1 MPNTSFIGHN
11 IDIASTLLHKGE
23 AVAIPT
29 ETVYG
34 LAANALNTSA
44 VAKIFH
50 IKQRPTFDPLII
62 HLSSFEKVY
71 DYVLEVPEIFEK
83 LAKKFMP
90 GPLTLLLRKKDIIPD
105 LVTAG
110 SPYVAVRIPSHPLT
124 QSLLAKVDFPLA
136 APSANPFGYISP
148 TTAQHVADQLG
159 SKVYY
164 ILDGGPCDV
173 GLESTIIGMNDNGD
187 IEVLRKGGLSIESI
201 QEVVGN
207 VIIRDISTSNPEA
220 PGMLTSHYAPKVPL
234 ILADLG
240 LLNDVKDIN
249 KTGIIA
255 FRNFLPHIPTK
266 HQIVL
271 SPSGNFLDASRNL
284 FKGMRYLDG
293 CDLDII
299 YAELVPEQDLG
310 VAIND
315 RLRRA
320 AHHYTDDNLL

>member
-11 IDIASTLLHKGE
+11 IDIAATLLKKGE

-44 VAKIFH
+44 VAKIFQ

-62 HLSSFEKVY
+62 HLPSFDKVY
-71 DYVLEVPEIFEK
+71 DYALDVPEIFEV

-110 SPYVAVRIPSHPLT
+110 SPYVAVRIPSHNVT
-124 QSLLAKVDFPLA
+124 KSLLDMVDFPLA

-159 SKVYY
+159 NKVYY

-173 GLESTIIGMNDNGD
+173 GLESTIIGMNENGD
-187 IEVLRKGGLSIESI
+187 IEVLRKGGLSIENI
-201 QEVVGN
+201 REVVGN
-207 VIIRDISTSNPEA
+207 IIIRDISTSNPEA
-220 PGMLTSHYAPKVPL
+220 PGMLTSHYAPRVPL
-234 ILADLG
+234 ILTELSQ
-240 LLNDVKDIN
+240 LNDVSDIN
-249 KTGIIA
+249 RTGIIS
-255 FRNFLPHIPTK
+255 FRNFLPTIPTK

-271 SPSGNFLDASRNL
+271 SPSGNFLDAARNL
-284 FKGMRYLDG
+284 FSGMRYLDG
-293 CDLDII
+293 CDIDII
-299 YAELVPEQDLG
+299 YAELVPEMDLG
-310 VAIND
+310 IAIND

-320 AHHYTDDNLL
+320 AHR

>member
-11 IDIASTLLHKGE
+11 IDIAATLLKKGE

-44 VAKIFH
+44 VAKIFQ

-62 HLSSFEKVY
+62 HLPSFDKVY
-71 DYVLEVPEIFEK
+71 DYALDVPEIFEV

-110 SPYVAVRIPSHPLT
+110 SPYVAVRIPSHNVT
-124 QSLLAKVDFPLA
+124 KSLLDMVDFPLA

-159 SKVYY
+159 NKVYY

-173 GLESTIIGMNDNGD
+173 GLESTIIGMNENGD
-187 IEVLRKGGLSIESI
+187 IEVLRKGGLSIENI
-201 QEVVGN
+201 REVVGN
-207 VIIRDISTSNPEA
+207 IIIRDISTSNPEA
-220 PGMLTSHYAPKVPL
+220 PGMLTSHYAPRVPL
-234 ILADLG
+234 ILTELSQ
-240 LLNDVKDIN
+240 LNDLSDIN
-249 KTGIIA
+249 RTGIIS
-255 FRNFLPHIPTK
+255 FRNFLPTIPTK

-271 SPSGNFLDASRNL
+271 SPSGNFLDAARNL
-284 FKGMRYLDG
+284 FSGMRYLDG
-293 CDLDII
+293 CDIDII
-299 YAELVPEQDLG
+299 YAELVPEMDLG
-310 VAIND
+310 IAIND

-320 AHHYTDDNLL
+320 AHR

>member
-11 IDIASTLLHKGE
+11 IDIAATLLKKGE

-44 VAKIFH
+44 VAKIFQ

-71 DYVLEVPEIFEK
+71 DYVLEVPEIFEE

-110 SPYVAVRIPSHPLT
+110 SPYVAVRIPSHNVT
-124 QSLLAKVDFPLA
+124 KSLLDMVDFPLA

-159 SKVYY
+159 NRVYY
-164 ILDGGPCDV
+164 ILDGGSCDV
-173 GLESTIIGMNDNGD
+173 GLESTIIGMNENGD

-207 VIIRDISTSNPEA
+207 IIIRDISSSNPEA
-220 PGMLTSHYAPKVPL
+220 PGMLTSHYSPKVPL
-234 ILADLG
+234 ILTDLG
-240 LLNDVKDIN
+240 QLNKVSDIN
-249 KTGIIA
+249 RTGIIS
-255 FRNFLPHIPTK
+255 FRNFLPTIPTK

-271 SPSGNFLDASRNL
+271 SPSGNFMDAARNL

-299 YAELVPEQDLG
+299 YAELAPEEDLG
-310 VAIND
+310 IAIND

-320 AHHYTDDNLL
+320 AHR

>member
-11 IDIASTLLHKGE
+11 IDIAATLLKKGE

-44 VAKIFH
+44 VAKIFQ

-71 DYVLEVPEIFEK
+71 DYVLEVPEIFEE

-110 SPYVAVRIPSHPLT
+110 SPYVAVRIPSHNVT
-124 QSLLAKVDFPLA
+124 KSLLDMVDFPLA

-159 SKVYY
+159 NKVYY

-173 GLESTIIGMNDNGD
+173 GLESTIIGMNEKGD

-207 VIIRDISTSNPEA
+207 IIIRDISSSNPEA
-220 PGMLTSHYAPKVPL
+220 PGMLTSHYSPKVPL
-234 ILADLG
+234 ILTDLG
-240 LLNDVKDIN
+240 QLNKVSDIN
-249 KTGIIA
+249 RTGIIS
-255 FRNFLPHIPTK
+255 FRNFLPTIPTK

-271 SPSGNFLDASRNL
+271 SPSGNFMDAARNL

-299 YAELVPEQDLG
+299 YAELAPEEDLG
-310 VAIND
+310 IAIND
-315 RLRRA
+315 RLKRA
-320 AHHYTDDNLL
+320 AHH

>member
-11 IDIASTLLHKGE
+11 IDIAATLLKKGE

-44 VAKIFH
+44 VAKIFQ

-71 DYVLEVPEIFEK
+71 DYVLEVPEIFEE

-110 SPYVAVRIPSHPLT
+110 SPYVAVRIPSHNVT
-124 QSLLAKVDFPLA
+124 KSLLDMVDFPLA

-148 TTAQHVADQLG
+148 TNAQHVADQLG
-159 SKVYY
+159 NKVYY

-173 GLESTIIGMNDNGD
+173 GLESTIIGMNENGD

-207 VIIRDISTSNPEA
+207 IIIRDISSSNPEA
-220 PGMLTSHYAPKVPL
+220 PGMLTSHYSPKVPL
-234 ILADLG
+234 ILTDLG
-240 LLNDVKDIN
+240 QLNKVSDIN
-249 KTGIIA
+249 RTGIIS
-255 FRNFLPHIPTK
+255 FRNFLPTIPTK

-271 SPSGNFLDASRNL
+271 SPSGNFMDAARNL

-299 YAELVPEQDLG
+299 YAELAPEEDLG
-310 VAIND
+310 IAIND

-320 AHHYTDDNLL
+320 AHR

>member
-11 IDIASTLLHKGE
+11 IDIAATLLKKGE

-44 VAKIFH
+44 VAKIFQ

-71 DYVLEVPEIFEK
+71 DYVLEVPEIFEE

-110 SPYVAVRIPSHPLT
+110 SPYVAVRIPSHNVT
-124 QSLLAKVDFPLA
+124 KSLLDMVDFPLA

-159 SKVYY
+159 NKVYY
-164 ILDGGPCDV
+164 ILDGGSCDV
-173 GLESTIIGMNDNGD
+173 GLESTIIGMNENGD

-207 VIIRDISTSNPEA
+207 IIIRDISSSNPEA
-220 PGMLTSHYAPKVPL
+220 PGMLTSHYSPKVPL
-234 ILADLG
+234 ILTDLG
-240 LLNDVKDIN
+240 QLNKVSDIN
-249 KTGIIA
+249 RTGIIS
-255 FRNFLPHIPTK
+255 FRNFLPTIPTK

-271 SPSGNFLDASRNL
+271 SPSGNFMDAARNL

-299 YAELVPEQDLG
+299 YAELAPEEDLG
-310 VAIND
+310 IAIND

-320 AHHYTDDNLL
+320 AHR

>member
-11 IDIASTLLHKGE
+11 IDIAATLLKKGE

-44 VAKIFH
+44 VAKIFQ

-71 DYVLEVPEIFEK
+71 DYVLEVPEIFEE

-110 SPYVAVRIPSHPLT
+110 SPYVAVRIPSHNVT
-124 QSLLAKVDFPLA
+124 KSLLDMVDFPLA

-159 SKVYY
+159 NKVYY

-173 GLESTIIGMNDNGD
+173 GLESTIIGMNEKGD

-207 VIIRDISTSNPEA
+207 IIIRDISSSNPEA
-220 PGMLTSHYAPKVPL
+220 PGMLTSHYSPKVPL
-234 ILADLG
+234 ILTDLG
-240 LLNDVKDIN
+240 QLNKVSDIN
-249 KTGIIA
+249 RTGIIS
-255 FRNFLPHIPTK
+255 FRNFLPTIPTK

-271 SPSGNFLDASRNL
+271 SPSGNFMDAARNL

-299 YAELVPEQDLG
+299 YAELAPEEDLG
-310 VAIND
+310 IAIND

-320 AHHYTDDNLL
+320 AHR

>member
-11 IDIASTLLHKGE
+11 IDIAATLLKKGE

-44 VAKIFH
+44 VAKIFQ
-50 IKQRPTFDPLII
+50 IKQRTTFDPLII

-71 DYVLEVPEIFEK
+71 DYVLEVPEIFEE

-110 SPYVAVRIPSHPLT
+110 SPYVAVRIPSHNVT
-124 QSLLAKVDFPLA
+124 KSLLDMVDFPLA

-159 SKVYY
+159 NKVYY

-173 GLESTIIGMNDNGD
+173 GLESTIIGMNEKGD

-207 VIIRDISTSNPEA
+207 IIIRDISSSNPEA
-220 PGMLTSHYAPKVPL
+220 PGMLTSHYSPKVPL
-234 ILADLG
+234 ILTDLG
-240 LLNDVKDIN
+240 QLNKVSDIN
-249 KTGIIA
+249 RTGIIS
-255 FRNFLPHIPTK
+255 FRNFLPTIPTK

-271 SPSGNFLDASRNL
+271 SPSGNFMDAARNL

-299 YAELVPEQDLG
+299 YAELAPEEDLG
-310 VAIND
+310 IAIND

-320 AHHYTDDNLL
+320 AHR

>member
-11 IDIASTLLHKGE
+11 IDIAATLLKKGE

-44 VAKIFH
+44 VAKIFQ

-71 DYVLEVPEIFEK
+71 DYVLEVPEIFEE

-110 SPYVAVRIPSHPLT
+110 SPYVAVRIPSHNVT
-124 QSLLAKVDFPLA
+124 KSLLDMVDFPLA

-159 SKVYY
+159 NKVYY
-164 ILDGGPCDV
+164 ILDGGSCDV
-173 GLESTIIGMNDNGD
+173 GLESTIIGMSENGD

-207 VIIRDISTSNPEA
+207 IIIRDISSSNPEA
-220 PGMLTSHYAPKVPL
+220 PGMLTSHYSPKVPL
-234 ILADLG
+234 ILTDLG
-240 LLNDVKDIN
+240 QLNKVSDIN
-249 KTGIIA
+249 RTGIIS
-255 FRNFLPHIPTK
+255 FRNFLPTIPTK

-271 SPSGNFLDASRNL
+271 SPSGNFMDAARNL

-299 YAELVPEQDLG
+299 YAELAPEEDLG
-310 VAIND
+310 IAIND

-320 AHHYTDDNLL
+320 AHR

>member
-11 IDIASTLLHKGE
+11 IDIAATLLKKGE

-44 VAKIFH
+44 VAKIFQ

-71 DYVLEVPEIFEK
+71 DYVLEVPEIFEE

-110 SPYVAVRIPSHPLT
+110 SPYVAVRIPSHNVT
-124 QSLLAKVDFPLA
+124 KSLLDMVDFPLA

-159 SKVYY
+159 NKVYY

-173 GLESTIIGMNDNGD
+173 GLESTIIGMNENGD

-207 VIIRDISTSNPEA
+207 IIIRDISSSNPEA
-220 PGMLTSHYAPKVPL
+220 PGMLTSHYSPKVPL
-234 ILADLG
+234 ILTDLG
-240 LLNDVKDIN
+240 QLNKVSDIN
-249 KTGIIA
+249 RTGIIS
-255 FRNFLPHIPTK
+255 FRNFLPTIPTK

-271 SPSGNFLDASRNL
+271 SPSGNFMDAARNL

-299 YAELVPEQDLG
+299 YAELAPEEDLG
-310 VAIND
+310 IAIND

-320 AHHYTDDNLL
+320 AHR

>member
-11 IDIASTLLHKGE
+11 IDIAATLLKKGE

-44 VAKIFH
+44 VAKIFQ

-71 DYVLEVPEIFEK
+71 NYVLEVPEIFEE

-110 SPYVAVRIPSHPLT
+110 SPYVAVRIPSHNVT
-124 QSLLAKVDFPLA
+124 KSLLDMVDFPLA

-159 SKVYY
+159 NKVYY

-173 GLESTIIGMNDNGD
+173 GLESTIIGMNENGD

-207 VIIRDISTSNPEA
+207 IIIRDTSSSNPEA
-220 PGMLTSHYAPKVPL
+220 PGMLTSHYSPKVPL
-234 ILADLG
+234 ILTDLG
-240 LLNDVKDIN
+240 QLNKVSDIN
-249 KTGIIA
+249 RTGIIS
-255 FRNFLPHIPTK
+255 FRNFLPTIPTK

-271 SPSGNFLDASRNL
+271 SPSGNFMDAARNL

-299 YAELVPEQDLG
+299 YAELAPEEDLG
-310 VAIND
+310 IAIND

-320 AHHYTDDNLL
+320 AHR

>member
-11 IDIASTLLHKGE
+11 IDIAATLLKKGE

-44 VAKIFH
+44 VAKIFQ

-71 DYVLEVPEIFEK
+71 DYVLEVPEIFEE

-110 SPYVAVRIPSHPLT
+110 SPYVAVRIPAHNVT
-124 QSLLAKVDFPLA
+124 KSLLDIVDFPLA

-148 TTAQHVADQLG
+148 TNAQHVADQLG
-159 SKVYY
+159 NKVYY

-173 GLESTIIGMNDNGD
+173 GLESTIIGMNENGD

-207 VIIRDISTSNPEA
+207 IIIRDISSSNPEA
-220 PGMLTSHYAPKVPL
+220 PGMLTSHYSPKVPL
-234 ILADLG
+234 ILTDLG
-240 LLNDVKDIN
+240 QLNKVSDIN
-249 KTGIIA
+249 RTGIIS
-255 FRNFLPHIPTK
+255 FRNFLPTIPTK

-271 SPSGNFLDASRNL
+271 SPSGNFMDAARNL

-299 YAELVPEQDLG
+299 YAELAPEEDLG
-310 VAIND
+310 IAIND

-320 AHHYTDDNLL
+320 AHR

>member
-11 IDIASTLLHKGE
+11 IDIAATLLKKGE

-44 VAKIFH
+44 VAKIFQ

-71 DYVLEVPEIFEK
+71 NYVLEVPEIFEE

-110 SPYVAVRIPSHPLT
+110 SPYVAVRIPSHNVT
-124 QSLLAKVDFPLA
+124 KSLLDMVDFPLA

-159 SKVYY
+159 NKVYY
-164 ILDGGPCDV
+164 ILDGGSCDV
-173 GLESTIIGMNDNGD
+173 GLESTIIGMNENGD

-207 VIIRDISTSNPEA
+207 IIIRDISSSNPEA
-220 PGMLTSHYAPKVPL
+220 PGMLTSHYSPKVPL
-234 ILADLG
+234 ILTDLG
-240 LLNDVKDIN
+240 QLNKVSDIN
-249 KTGIIA
+249 RTGIIS
-255 FRNFLPHIPTK
+255 FRNFLPTIPTK

-271 SPSGNFLDASRNL
+271 SPSGNFMDAARNL

-299 YAELVPEQDLG
+299 YAELAPEEDLG
-310 VAIND
+310 IAIND

-320 AHHYTDDNLL
+320 AHR

>member
-11 IDIASTLLHKGE
+11 IDIAATLLKKGE

-44 VAKIFH
+44 VAKIFQ

-71 DYVLEVPEIFEK
+71 DYVLEVPEIFEE

-110 SPYVAVRIPSHPLT
+110 SPYVAVRIPSHNVT
-124 QSLLAKVDFPLA
+124 KSLLDMVDFPLA
-136 APSANPFGYISP
+136 APSANPFRYISP

-159 SKVYY
+159 NRVYY
-164 ILDGGPCDV
+164 ILDGGSCDV
-173 GLESTIIGMNDNGD
+173 GLESTIIGMNENGD

-207 VIIRDISTSNPEA
+207 IIIRDISSSNPEA
-220 PGMLTSHYAPKVPL
+220 PGMLTSHYSPKVPL
-234 ILADLG
+234 ILTDLG
-240 LLNDVKDIN
+240 QLNKVSDIN
-249 KTGIIA
+249 RTGIIS
-255 FRNFLPHIPTK
+255 FRNFLPTIPTK

-271 SPSGNFLDASRNL
+271 SPSGNFMDAARNL

-299 YAELVPEQDLG
+299 YAELAPEEDLG
-310 VAIND
+310 IAIND

-320 AHHYTDDNLL
+320 AHR

>member
-11 IDIASTLLHKGE
+11 IDIAATLLKKGE

-44 VAKIFH
+44 VAKIFQ

-71 DYVLEVPEIFEK
+71 DYVLEVPKIFEE

-110 SPYVAVRIPSHPLT
+110 SPYVAVRIPSHNVT
-124 QSLLAKVDFPLA
+124 KSLLDMVDFPLA

-159 SKVYY
+159 NKVYY
-164 ILDGGPCDV
+164 ILDGGSCDV
-173 GLESTIIGMNDNGD
+173 GLESTIIGMNENGD

-207 VIIRDISTSNPEA
+207 IIIRDISSSNPEA
-220 PGMLTSHYAPKVPL
+220 PGMLTSHYSPKVPL
-234 ILADLG
+234 ILTDLG
-240 LLNDVKDIN
+240 QLNKVSDIN
-249 KTGIIA
+249 RTGIIS
-255 FRNFLPHIPTK
+255 FRNFLPTIPTK

-271 SPSGNFLDASRNL
+271 SPSGNFMDAARNL

-299 YAELVPEQDLG
+299 YAELAPEEDLG
-310 VAIND
+310 IAIND

-320 AHHYTDDNLL
+320 AHR